1 MQSVYIYG
9 TGSGARKYYDNHHRH
24 YHILGFI
31 DSNATADSAPFCNLP
46 VLAPAQL
53 PALQFDYVVLANEYA
68 ATFYTLRTLAIPL
81 QKIKFVYY
89 KALMDV
95 LSAESGEY
103 FAQYDNPEQ
112 PLAAYYS
119 LAMSYQH
126 AANQEAMYKSE
137 YDYVRFKLL
146 ELLAEQIQQQ
156 NISGNLA
163 EVGVF
168 RGNFARVI
176 NTLFADRTL
185 YLFDTFA
192 GFNPTE
198 RETDIQQGYADAAFF
213 TRSNNFADTSV
224 ALVMQRMPHPERCI
238 PKVGFFP
245 DSLDGLEDQFA
256 LVSIDVDLY
265 TPMLNAIEYFYPRLT
280 NGGYLML
287 HDYNHAEFRGVKQAV
302 ADYEAKHGKLAKVP
316 VPDQG
321 GSIIITKIS

>member
-1 MQSVYIYG
+1 MDKIYIYG
-9 TGSGARKYYDNHHRH
+9 TGSGARKYYNNNHQ
-24 YHILGFI
+24 YEVLGFV
-31 DSNATADSAPFCNLP
+31 DSNATVNSEPFCNLP
-46 VLAPAQL
+46 VIAPAELVQSEY
-53 PALQFDYVVLANEYA
+53 DYVVLANEYA
-68 ATFYTLRTLAIPL
+68 ATFYVLRDLSIPL
-81 QKIKFVYY
+81 QKIKFIYHKSLLEVMS
-89 KALMDV
+89 K
-95 LSAESGEY
+95 ESQLY
-103 FAQYDNPEQ
+103 FEQYENPEL

-119 LAMSYQH
+119 LAMSYQD
-126 AANQEAMYKSE
+126 AANQEALYSSE

-146 ELLAEQIQQQ
+146 ELLTEQIQQQ

-176 NTLFADRTL
+176 NTLFANRTL

-192 GFNPTE
+192 GFDPTE
-198 RETDIQQGYADAAFF
+198 RETDIQNGYSAPEFF
-213 TRSNNFADTSV
+213 TRNNNFVDTSV
-224 ALVMQRMPHPERCI
+224 ELVMQRMPHPERCI

-245 DSLDGLEDQFA
+245 ESLDDLEDQFA

-280 NGGYLML
+280 AGGYLML
-287 HDYNHAEFRGVKQAV
+287 HDYNHADFRGVKQAV

-321 GSIIITKIS
+321 GTIVITKVG

>member
-1 MQSVYIYG
+1 MDSVYIYG
-9 TGSGARKYYDNHHRH
+9 TGSGARKYYDHQQQ

-31 DSNATADSAPFCNLP
+31 DSNATADSAPFCNLQ
-46 VLAPAQL
+46 VLAPAHL
-53 PALQFDYVVLANEYA
+53 TELQFDYVILANEYA
-68 ATFYTLRTLAIPL
+68 ATFYTLRALSIPL
-81 QKIKFVYY
+81 EKIKFIYY
-89 KALMDV
+89 KGLMEV
-95 LSAESGEY
+95 VSKESRQY
-103 FAQYDNPEQ
+103 FQQYDNPEQ

-126 AANQEAMYKSE
+126 ASNLEALYSNE

-176 NTLFADRTL
+176 NMLFVDRTL

-192 GFNPTE
+192 GFNPNE
-198 RETDIQQGYADAAFF
+198 RETDIQHGYADPAFF

-224 ALVMQRMPHPERCI
+224 ELVMQRMPHPERCI

-245 DSLDGLEDQFA
+245 DSLEGLEDQFA

-265 TPMLNAIEYFYPRLT
+265 TPMLNAIEYFYPRLAA
-280 NGGYLML
+280 GGYLML

-302 ADYEAKHGKLAKVP
+302 ADYETKYGKLAKVP

-321 GSIIITKIS
+321 GSIIITKTA